1 MQCLEGQPLFST
13 KEISMRLR
21 ISWKNPYLIA
31 ILTTLVAMAI
41 IGWVFQRDLE
51 RIDQQIENI
60 RHHDH

>member
-1 MQCLEGQPLFST
+1 AQPLLST
-13 KEISMRLR
+13 KEINMRIR

-31 ILTTLVAMAI
+31 VLTTLVVMVI

-60 RHHDH
+60 RQHDH

>member
-1 MQCLEGQPLFST
+1 MLST
-13 KEISMRLR
+13 KEISMRFR

-41 IGWVFQRDLE
+41 IGWVFQRDVK

-60 RHHDH
+60 RHHDR

>member
-1 MQCLEGQPLFST
+1 LLST
-13 KEISMRLR
+13 KEIIMRLR

-51 RIDQQIENI
+51 RIDLQIENI

>member
-1 MQCLEGQPLFST
+1 VQPLLST
-13 KEISMRLR
+13 KEINMRIR

-41 IGWVFQRDLE
+41 IGWVFQRDVK

-60 RHHDH
+60 RHHDR